1 MTSHLSILL
10 RRGGARLL
18 NGCFRLQVPAFRFQS
33 FFLLSI
39 SVFCLLLSA
48 FPVRAQSQQS
58 AVTAEIKVSKA
69 QLYERETFLLTLT
82 IKTIGVQI
90 RQTLDLA
97 GLPDKR
103 QVDLFTDF
111 ETLPTERIADG
122 HRITEVHR
130 YRCRARPLVT
140 GTLRIAPTLRLTA
153 VRRRRLFIGSAW
165 EEFPVKVPI
174 HPLVLTVEPL
184 PTPPADFSGAIGA
197 LDMQASI
204 DPSDVAPG
212 DLITVTTRI
221 SGESYLEGM
230 RVPEVTPP
238 PQFKAYDAKQV
249 HTDDNLRVY
258 EQIVI
263 PQATN
268 ITAVPAVSFTYFDTR
283 KGDYTRATRGPFP
296 ITFHAAPE
304 ARLEHFRPSEVPSAS
319 ASSAESPTPIS
330 TATRIRNAFGRARYE
345 QGICRGTTQARLA
358 PATGSLPTFE
368 IPAKTQVDILS
379 RFDEWILIES
389 DRRRGWIPQSALQQD

>member
-1 MTSHLSILL
+1 MNHRNRSAQLLCTLSVLCWVAAAL
-10 RRGGARLL
+10 PFGA
-18 NGCFRLQVPAFRFQS
+18 
-33 FFLLSI
+33 
-39 SVFCLLLSA
+39 
-48 FPVRAQSQQS
+48 RAQSQQS
-58 AVTAEIKVSKA
+58 AVTAAISVSKA
-69 QLYERETFLLTLT
+69 QLYERETFQLTLT
-82 IKTIGVQI
+82 IKTVGVQI
-90 RQTLDLA
+90 RQKLDLA

-111 ETLPTERIADG
+111 ETLATERIADG
-122 HRITEVHR
+122 HRITEIHR
-130 YRCRARPLVT
+130 YRCHARPLVT

-174 HPLVLTVEPL
+174 HPLVLTVKPL

-221 SGESYLEGM
+221 SGEGYLEEM
-230 RVPEVTPP
+230 RVPEVAPP
-238 PQFKAYDAKQV
+238 SQFKAYDAKQV

-263 PQATN
+263 PQTTN

-304 ARLEHFRPSEVPSAS
+304 ARLEHFRPSEVPPSTS
-319 ASSAESPTPIS
+319 PAEKLAPV
-330 TATRIRNAFGRARYE
+330 TAAARIRNAFGRARYE
-345 QGICRGTTQARLA
+345 QGICHGTTEARLA

-368 IPAKTQVDILS
+368 IPAKTQDDILS
-379 RFDEWILIES
+379 RLDEWILVES
-389 DRRRGWIPQSALQQD
+389 DRRRGWIPQSALQQE